1 MDTDTPA
8 FRLTK
13 YYHNNTY
20 CNILECRYRS
30 NKITLKIKNIKADAA
45 GFLS

>member
-13 YYHNNTY
+13 YYHNTFF
-20 CNILECRYRS
+20 NILECRYRS
-30 NKITLKIKNIKADAA
+30 NKITLKIKNIKTDAA